1 MIKQILSKPV
11 LLIKLCLVRRKAKK
25 IYLAHLE
32 ADYCRLKIQEEM
44 RRLYPETWA

>member
-1 MIKQILSKPV
+1 MIKIILSKPILMFKV
-11 LLIKLCLVRRKAKK
+11 FLVKRRAKQV
-25 IYLAHLE
+25 YLPHLE